1 MEHYNPLATVILIF
15 TGLITYQGL
24 RDQKYQERY
33 SFWTDGILV
42 HREFGRMI
50 SSGFLHGGWFH
61 FGFNMIAM
69 VSFAT
74 SLGDSFLNI
83 WQLALVYFGS
93 LLGGSALSLFVH
105 RNHADY
111 RGVGASGAVSGLIF
125 ASIVLYP
132 AGGVSLFVI
141 DLPNWFFA
149 LIFIAVSIFGIKTQA
164 GNIGHAAH
172 LGGALAGILLAFAL
186 RPTTVLQN
194 QWMLM
199 LTLFPILGFVILI
212 IRNPTVLLIDNYWG
226 EGLFKAKEFTKR
238 TPKPEKSIDEILDK
252 INQKGIG
259 SLTKKEKNIL
269 DRFNKK

>member
-24 RDQKYQERY
+24 KEKEYQDRY
-33 SFWTDGILV
+33 SFWTDGILI

-61 FGFNMIAM
+61 FGFNMLAM

-74 SLGDSFLNI
+74 FLGDTFFNI

-93 LLGGSALSLFVH
+93 LIGGSALSLFVH
-105 RNHADY
+105 RNHSDY
-111 RGVGASGAVSGLIF
+111 RAVGASGAVSGLVF
-125 ASIVLYP
+125 ASIVLFP
-132 AGGVSLFVI
+132 AGEIFG
-141 DLPNWFFA
+141 LPNWFFVI
-149 LIFIAVSIFGIKTQA
+149 IFIVISIFGIKTQS

-172 LGGALAGILLAFAL
+172 LGGALTGIFLALAL
-186 RPTTVLQN
+186 CPAIVLEN

-238 TPKPEKSIDEILDK
+238 KPKPEKSIDEILDK

-259 SLTKKEKNIL
+259 SLTKKEKDIL
-269 DRFNKK
+269 DRFNKR